1 MLYGFI
7 QYVAVSCGSVW
18 SVDAIEH
25 VHKDRESD
33 APPWLRLE
41 STLLAASRQIRAVY
55 DLAFEPLELNLS
67 QASLL
72 SYVNQF
78 GPQTQTHLAERLAL
92 GRAATGTVVDVLEQ
106 RGLVERC
113 PDPTDRRV
121 WLVSM
126 TEPGTAIVAEIEA
139 IDTEFRTELRRGI
152 SRSDRQQLA
161 AIIVRLQTNLERMTP
176 TYQTA
181 EP

>member
-1 MLYGFI
+1 MYGFI
-7 QYVAVSCGSVW
+7 QYVVVVCASVNA
-18 SVDAIEH
+18 VDAIDHTGTEP
-25 VHKDRESD
+25 DID

-41 STLLAASRQIRAVY
+41 STLMAASRQIRAVY

-72 SYVNQF
+72 SYVDQF
-78 GPQTQTHLAERLAL
+78 GAQTQTYLADRLAL
-92 GRAATGTVVDVLEQ
+92 GRAATGTVVDVLEE
-106 RGLVERC
+106 RGLVRRC

-126 TEPGTAIVAEIEA
+126 TDAGKEMVARIAA
-139 IDTEFRTELRRGI
+139 IDTEFRSQLREGI
-152 SRSDRQQLA
+152 SRSERQQLA
-161 AIIVRLQTNLERMTP
+161 GIILRLQANLERMIP
-176 TYQTA
+176 QYQPI